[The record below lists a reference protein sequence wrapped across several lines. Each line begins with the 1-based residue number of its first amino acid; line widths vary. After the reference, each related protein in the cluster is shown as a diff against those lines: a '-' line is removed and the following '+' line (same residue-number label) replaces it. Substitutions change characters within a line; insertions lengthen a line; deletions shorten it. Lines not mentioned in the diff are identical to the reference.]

1 MKLSGR
7 RTVISGFAVGL
18 ALVLL
23 FSLAAFRTS
32 DQYTQT
38 VNQLVHSNT
47 TQENLLTLLSELDEA
62 ESGQRGYVI
71 TGNAT
76 FLQPYQAGIDSINGT
91 LFELSGLVVGD
102 ANLTAGY
109 LELQPLVHEKLAE
122 LKEAITDRQ
131 TQGFGAAEADINT
144 GVGNEYMVQLRT
156 IIADMNA
163 HVIAS
168 EDQELA
174 LASRQGSERSYFS
187 FFVTL
192 FAVGLIAL
200 GVYAADLNLSREQAA
215 RLAAERNRSRAELLQ
230 DILTHDIRNYNQIVR
245 SNAELLRETL
255 RDEKSKQFVGAI
267 ERAVDGETELVQK
280 ARLIARITSEENL
293 ALAGT
298 SLRDSLERS
307 LALIRSAFPN
317 KTILASVEVPDGA
330 QVLADP
336 LLDEVFVNIISNAVK
351 NTEGSEPH
359 VEIQVKATQE
369 GGQTNTQERKY
380 WEVSIADHGR
390 GIPDDSK
397 PGVFTRYLGTAK
409 GRGLGLS
416 IARALVV
423 DRYSGKIELRNRV
436 EGDYRKGTRVEIWL
450 PMK

>member
-23 FSLAAFRTS
+23 FSLAAFRSS
-32 DQYTQT
+32 DEYTTT
-38 VNQLVHSNT
+38 VNELVHSNT
-47 TQENLLTLLSELDEA
+47 TQEDLLTLLSELDEA
-62 ESGQRGYVI
+62 ESGQRGYII
-71 TGNAT
+71 TDNAT
-76 FLQPYQAGIDSINGT
+76 YLQPYQAGIDSINGT
-91 LFELSGLVVGD
+91 LSELQGLVVGD
-102 ANLTAGY
+102 ANLTSEY
-109 LELQPLVHEKLAE
+109 LELQPLVHEKLTE
-122 LKEAITDRQ
+122 LQEVIIARQ
-131 TQGFGAAEADINT
+131 TQGFGAAEAIINT
-144 GVGNEYMVQLRT
+144 GVGNEYMIQLRT

-168 EDQELA
+168 QDQESA
-174 LASRQGSERSYFS
+174 LASRQGMERSYFS

-200 GVYAADLNLSREQAA
+200 GVYAVDLNLSREQAA
-215 RLAAERNRSRAELLQ
+215 RLLAERNRSRAELLQ

-245 SNAELLRETL
+245 ANADLLQDGL

-267 ERAVDGETELVQK
+267 ERAVDGETDLVQK
-280 ARLIARITSEENL
+280 VRLLARITSEENL

-298 SLRDSLERS
+298 SLKDSLERS
-307 LALIRSAFPN
+307 LALIRSAFPD
-317 KTILASVEVPDGA
+317 KAILASVEGADGA
-330 QVLADP
+330 QVLADA

-351 NTEGSEPH
+351 NTKGSEPH
-359 VEIQVKATQE
+359 VEIQVRAVQE
-369 GGQTNTQERKY
+369 GGQTKNQDRKY

-390 GIPDDSK
+390 GIPDESK
-397 PGVFTRYLGTAK
+397 PGVFTRYLGAAK

-423 DRYSGKIELRNRV
+423 DRYSGKIELKNRV
-436 EGDYRKGTRVEIWL
+436 EGDYRKGTRVEVWL